1 MGPPGQKLSIEVLN
15 TVETSVET
23 WLDFCNASMSSQF
36 YQVALERTADPELA
50 AAMTLLRNYIGTFAE
65 AERARLESDAEYFYR
80 YAKGFID
87 ELAPYRYNAS
97 GYDTGIRSAFI
108 GKIRALLA
116 GQKDSTGQVTN
127 QNLYV
132 FVRTIVRFCS
142 SLAFIVRIHDQ
153 YKRFLFRELPQI
165 RSNIVLD

>member
-1 MGPPGQKLSIEVLN
+1 M
-15 TVETSVET
+15 ETSVET
-23 WLDFCNASMSSQF
+23 WLDFCNASMASQF
-36 YQVALERTADPELA
+36 YQVALERTQDSELA

-65 AERARLESDAEYFYR
+65 AERARLEADAEYFYR

-87 ELAPYRYNAS
+87 ELAPYRYSPA
-97 GYDTGIRSAFI
+97 GYDRDVRSAFI
-108 GKIRALLA
+108 GKIRSLLEA
-116 GQKDSTGQVTN
+116 QRDSSGQTIN

-132 FVRTIVRFCS
+132 FIRTIVRFCS

-165 RSNIVLD
+165 RNAARLD

>member
-1 MGPPGQKLSIEVLN
+1 MSAPGRNLSIEALN

-36 YQVALERTADPELA
+36 YQVALERTRDPELA
-50 AAMTLLRNYIGTFAE
+50 AAMTLLRNYIATFA
-65 AERARLESDAEYFYR
+65 APERARLEADPEYFYK

-87 ELAPYRYNAS
+87 ELAPYRYHAD
-97 GYDTGIRSAFI
+97 GYDSAVRSAFI
-108 GKIRALLA
+108 GKIRTLLTA
-116 GQKDSTGQVTN
+116 QKDPSGRVAN

-132 FVRTIVRFCS
+132 FIRTIVRFCS

-165 RSNIVLD
+165 RNTSHWD